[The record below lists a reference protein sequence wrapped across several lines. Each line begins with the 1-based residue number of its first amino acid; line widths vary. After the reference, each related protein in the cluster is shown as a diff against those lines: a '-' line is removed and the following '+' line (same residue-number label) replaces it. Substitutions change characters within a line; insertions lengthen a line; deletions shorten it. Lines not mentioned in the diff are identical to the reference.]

1 MIMGRKHGFS
11 PHLVMNK
18 LNDRLGQSH
27 TVIGSCPTSQL
38 IKNNQGIRC
47 RPLNGLVSLHHLN
60 HEGRLT

>member
-27 TVIGSCPTSQL
+27 TVIGGCPTSQL

-47 RPLNGLVSLHHLN
+47 RSLNGLISLHHLN